1 MYESLLDPPPPIP
14 REYTQKAYFMNR
26 LLDSGDLPAD
36 PEWADRLTNPRLIM
50 RNHHNQYP
58 DDSEFRQTVA
68 DHLKPKQAD
77 PFTVA
82 GTAAHLADLI
92 FEDLEKPDML
102 DLALTVRTYCIL
114 SFETTHMVAVDDK
127 ERQQRA
133 GALRRAFFDEAISR
147 TDDLKGEAIVGLP
160 SLYERV
166 FKKRESAGLQQLLVS
181 PFVEA
186 QLKIRDHLTLSEML
200 IEGDFFG
207 PDIPLQ
213 RRFEPNPY
221 NLAYTPQERAA
232 LNKEAAETIE
242 RLHLLK
248 AYRVAPM
255 IIPAATTRLPWDI
268 LMMPPLDRNL
278 AAYDEGGLTD
288 FYFTVPR
295 TEHSEATFNL
305 TPLDSNGQFTRLDI
319 GDERPYTRIRLH
331 DNGQISFG
339 NLHSNVPSDFAE
351 KVFTN
356 NYCHDAFVRLRS
368 LLIALAFDALAPAE
382 VIEGNVGGSVAS
394 RLQRAMARSSG
405 QDPFLQVLLPRS
417 RELHRQGVTPNNR
430 QPRDWE
436 LPRKEVDGYTRK
448 LPEGTRARPEA
459 EEEAREF
466 FESIRVNFNGLLPG
480 MNFVKGYARGTGPE
494 KTTFRRAVFNDNA
507 RTGRFLGNLGLS

>member
-26 LLDSGDLPAD
+26 LFDSGDLPAD
-36 PEWADRLTNPRLIM
+36 PEWANRLTNPRLIM
-50 RNHHNQYP
+50 RNHSDQYP
-58 DDSEFRQTVA
+58 DDSEFRQTLA

-82 GTAAHLADLI
+82 DTAAHLADLV

-102 DLALTVRTYCIL
+102 DLALTVRAYSIL
-114 SFETTHMVAVDDK
+114 SFETTYMVAADDQ
-127 ERQQRA
+127 ERQRRA
-133 GALRRAFFDEAISR
+133 GVLRRAFFDEAISR
-147 TDDLKGEAIVGLP
+147 TDDLKGEAIVSLP

-166 FKKRESAGLQQLLVS
+166 FKKRESADLQQLLVA

-207 PDIPLQ
+207 PDIPMQ
-213 RRFEPNPY
+213 RRIEQNPY
-221 NLAYTPQERAA
+221 NLPYAPEERTA

-255 IIPAATTRLPWDI
+255 IVPAATTRLPWDI

-278 AAYDEGGLTD
+278 AAYDEGSLAD
-288 FYFTVPR
+288 FYFTAPR
-295 TEHSEATFNL
+295 SEHAEATFNL
-305 TPLDSNGQFTRLDI
+305 TPIDSNGQFMRLDL
-319 GDERPYTRIRLH
+319 GDEMPYTRFRLH

-339 NLHSNVPSDFAE
+339 RLHINVPADFTEQLFA
-351 KVFTN
+351 N
-356 NYCHDAFVRLRS
+356 NYCYDAFVRLRG

-382 VIEGNVGGSVAS
+382 VIEKNIGGSVAS
-394 RLQRAMARSSG
+394 RLQRAMAQSPG
-405 QDPFLQVLLPRS
+405 QDPFLKMLLPRS
-417 RELHRQGVTPNNR
+417 RELRRQGVTPDNR

-448 LPEGTRARPEA
+448 LPEGALARPEA

-466 FESIRVNFNGLLPG
+466 FESIRVNFDGLLPG

-494 KTTFRRAVFNDNA
+494 KTTFRRAIFNDNA
-507 RTGRFLGNLGLS
+507 RTGRFLGNLGLR